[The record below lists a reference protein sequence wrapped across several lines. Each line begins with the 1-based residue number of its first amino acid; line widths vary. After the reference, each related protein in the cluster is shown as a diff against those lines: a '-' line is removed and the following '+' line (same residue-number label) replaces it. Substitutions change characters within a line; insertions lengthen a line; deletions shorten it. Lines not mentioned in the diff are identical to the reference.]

1 MHQNKYWVLV
11 VIAGLFEVVWV
22 SGLKYSS
29 TPLQW
34 TGTVIAIILSFY
46 LFILTTYKL
55 PTSTAYAVFVG
66 LGAAGTVIVEMV
78 VFNEPVHAGKIILLT
93 TLLAGV
99 VGLKLVEHPPAD
111 QNATETNKS
120 DTSSSKGGNK

>member
-1 MHQNKYWVLV
+1 MQQNKYWILV
-11 VIAGLFEVVWV
+11 VVAGLFEVVWV

-34 TGTVIAIILSFY
+34 VGTVIAIILSFY

-55 PTSTAYAVFVG
+55 PTSTAYSVFVG

-78 VFNEPVHAGKIILLT
+78 VFNEPVHWGKIALLV

-99 VGLKLVEHPPAD
+99 IGLKLA
-111 QNATETNKS
+111 ETGS
-120 DTSSSKGGNK
+120 DDRSQQQQSKHAMKEDTK

>member
-1 MHQNKYWVLV
+1 MQQNKYWLLV

-34 TGTVIAIILSFY
+34 VGTVIAIILSFY

-78 VFNEPVHAGKIILLT
+78 LFKEPVHWGKIALLA
-93 TLLAGV
+93 TLLAAV
-99 VGLKLVEHPPAD
+99 IGLKLAEHGTDENTA
-111 QNATETNKS
+111 QEQQASHATTREEK
-120 DTSSSKGGNK
+120 